1 MRLHWTA
8 AAQADL
14 EAIVDYLLRE
24 NPAVAG
30 DVVARIDE
38 ALRPLRQHPGLG
50 RPGRMAGTRERVI
63 SGLPYIVPYQVCPD
77 RIVILRVL
85 HTARQWPERF

>member
-24 NPAVAG
+24 NPAIVS
-30 DVVARIDE
+30 DIVARIDQSIS
-38 ALRPLRQHPGLG
+38 PLRHHPGMG
-50 RPGRMAGTRERVI
+50 RPGRVAGTRERVV
-63 SGLPYIVPYQVCPD
+63 SGLPYIVPYQACPD

-85 HTARQWPERF
+85 HTARQWPDRF